1 MNSAIDEFV
10 NNYSTNRIY
19 RSLQTTN
26 NPVSTPYVGSSVTDS
41 LSELSTTNDDNGS
54 AKSTSSPSYFSGTGL
69 DESETSSVLHQGKS
83 YSTRNG
89 TQKRSTTVISLY
101 GPGGIG

>member
-1 MNSAIDEFV
+1 MNSVIDEFV
-10 NNYSTNRIY
+10 NNYSPNRIS

-26 NPVSTPYVGSSVTDS
+26 NSVSTPYVESSITYS
-41 LSELSTTNDDNGS
+41 LSELSTPNDDNDS

-69 DESETSSVLHQGKS
+69 EESETSSVLHQGRDYSRNRKKKS
-83 YSTRNG
+83 
-89 TQKRSTTVISLY
+89 STTVISLY